1 MGRKGVLIRNYDSEG
16 NLISMEC
23 GKCHYIKDV
32 SEFHKDRSKK
42 YGVKSTCKECDK
54 ELKAKYYKQ
63 NIDKF
68 KEHNSE
74 WYKQNINKIK
84 EYRKQ
89 NGDKIKEKQKEYY
102 KQNINKRKEY
112 LKQNSEKIKEQKSEW
127 YKKNVDKI
135 KEQQAKYRKQ
145 NINKRKEYYN
155 QKSDKFKEYRFK
167 YYKQNYDKI
176 KKQNSE
182 YYKQKS
188 EQSLEEIKAYIEQN
202 SEIFNYNPNKEIYG
216 IIYLVY
222 NNKSQRYYVGQTI
235 NGFDIRYKSGWLYE
249 HSHKATVKGDLELYG
264 EDSFEYTKIFK
275 VANNQKELDKLEAY
289 YIEYFNSYENGYNE
303 TRGNIF
309 TERCNI
315 N

>member
-1 MGRKGVLIRNYDSEG
+1 MERKGVLIRNYDSEG

-112 LKQNSEKIKEQKSEW
+112 YKQN
-127 YKKNVDKI
+127 
-135 KEQQAKYRKQ
+135 
-145 NINKRKEYYN
+145 
-155 QKSDKFKEYRFK
+155 SDKFKEYKFE

-235 NGFDIRYKSGWLYE
+235 NWFDIRYKSGWLYE

>member
-112 LKQNSEKIKEQKSEW
+112 YKQN
-127 YKKNVDKI
+127 
-135 KEQQAKYRKQ
+135 
-145 NINKRKEYYN
+145 
-155 QKSDKFKEYRFK
+155 SDKFKEYRFE